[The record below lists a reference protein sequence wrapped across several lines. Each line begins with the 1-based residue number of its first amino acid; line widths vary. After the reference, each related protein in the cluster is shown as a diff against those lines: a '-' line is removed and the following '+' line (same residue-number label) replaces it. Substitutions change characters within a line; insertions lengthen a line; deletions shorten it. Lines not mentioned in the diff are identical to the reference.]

1 LTTLQKGLTGGAT
14 SGHIIGID
22 VGSQS
27 VKGILLSPD
36 AETLGA
42 ASAACTMTNLAPGW
56 ADQAP
61 SAWEH
66 GIEQVVRQL
75 ISAAGLDPAA
85 VSHLG
90 LACQVDGVVPIDSS
104 GAPLRDGIIWLDR
117 RASGQAQLLADLVGA
132 DWMFSTTGLNADAS
146 HIAPKIMWLRDEEP
160 ETYKAAAVMAPVG
173 GYLLGWLTGVIAQD
187 HANASSTLLYDV
199 RTRTW
204 SDPMLEASGIDPS
217 QLAEIRPSH
226 EIAGPMRAAA
236 AERLGLTTHCQVVVG
251 SGDEH
256 AASLG
261 AGAALPGT
269 VTDVTGTAEPV
280 TAVAAEL
287 VFDEKR
293 LVETHAHAVD
303 GAYLVENPGFVS
315 GGSTLWLSCT
325 VLRSTQ
331 ADLFDQAAAV
341 PPGSEGVLFLPTLC
355 GATAPRWNDRVRGVF
370 AGLSLNHD
378 RSHLARAVLEG
389 CAFAL
394 RDIVQRL
401 DEMGL
406 GGPEIRVVG
415 GGARS
420 ALWMQ
425 IKANVTA
432 KPVRAV
438 LTKEP
443 TALGAAMLA
452 GLGSGLF
459 SDAEEAVAR
468 VVELASAPIE
478 PEQGAVAL
486 YEEAYQRYL
495 ALFDAVE
502 VALP

>member
-1 LTTLQKGLTGGAT
+1 M
-14 SGHIIGID
+14 GHIIGID

-27 VKGILLSPD
+27 VKGILLSPE
-36 AETLGA
+36 AQVLGV

-61 SAWEH
+61 SSWEH

-75 ISAAGLDPAA
+75 TAAAGLHPAA

-90 LACQVDGVVPIDSS
+90 LACQVDGVVPIDRS
-104 GAPLRDGIIWLDR
+104 GAPLRAGIIWLDR
-117 RASGQAQLLADLVGA
+117 RASAQAKDLADKVGV

-160 ETYKAAAVMAPVG
+160 DTYKATEIMAPVA

-199 RTRTW
+199 RLRNW
-204 SDPMLEASGIDPS
+204 SEPMLEAAGIEPS
-217 QLAEIRPSH
+217 QLAGIRPSH
-226 EIAGPMRAAA
+226 EIVGSMRADA

-261 AGAALPGT
+261 AGAACPGT
-269 VTDVTGTAEPV
+269 ITDVTGTAEPV

-287 VFDEKR
+287 VFDSQR

-303 GAYLVENPGFVS
+303 GSYLIENPGFVS

-325 VLRSTQ
+325 VLGTQ
-331 ADLFDQAAAV
+331 QAELFDQAAEV
-341 PPGSEGVLFLPTLC
+341 PAGSEGVLFLPTLC

-394 RDIVQRL
+394 RDIVDRL
-401 DEMGL
+401 SEMGL

-420 ALWMQ
+420 PLWMQ
-425 IKANVTA
+425 IKADVTA
-432 KPVRAV
+432 RPVRAV

-452 GLGSGLF
+452 GIGSGLF
-459 SDAEEAVAR
+459 GDAEDAVAL
-468 VVELASAPIE
+468 VVELASDPIVPAPDSV
-478 PEQGAVAL
+478 AV
-486 YEEAYQRYL
+486 YEDSYRRYR

>member
-1 LTTLQKGLTGGAT
+1 M
-14 SGHIIGID
+14 GHIIGID

-36 AETLGA
+36 AELLGV

-56 ADQAP
+56 ADQDP
-61 SAWEH
+61 CAWER
-66 GIEQVVRQL
+66 GIEHVVRHL
-75 ISAAGLDPAA
+75 MSAAGLEGAA
-85 VSHLG
+85 VTQLG
-90 LACQVDGVVPIDSS
+90 LACQVDGVVPIGLS
-104 GAPLRDGIIWLDR
+104 GQPLRECIIWLDR
-117 RASGQAQLLADLVGA
+117 RASTQAQALADEMGV

-146 HIAPKIMWLRDEEP
+146 HVAPKIMWLRDHEP
-160 ETYKAAAVMAPVG
+160 EIYRTATMMAPVG

-187 HANASSTLLYDV
+187 HANASSTLLYDI
-199 RTRTW
+199 RLRTW
-204 SDPMLEASGIDPS
+204 SQPMLAASGIDSALLP
-217 QLAEIRPSH
+217 EIRPSH
-226 EIAGPMRAAA
+226 EIAGHLRAAA

-269 VTDVTGTAEPV
+269 IIDVTGTAEPV
-280 TAVAAEL
+280 TAMAADL
-287 VFDEKR
+287 VFDPQR

-303 GAYLVENPGFVS
+303 GAWLIENPGFVS
-315 GGSTLWLSCT
+315 GGSTLWLSGT
-325 VLRSTQ
+325 LLGVPQ
-331 ADLFDQAAAV
+331 GELFDHASRAPA
-341 PPGSEGVLFLPTLC
+341 GSEGVLFLPTLC
-355 GATAPRWNDRVRGVF
+355 GATAPRWNDRIRGVF

-394 RDIVQRL
+394 RDIVGRL
-401 DEMGL
+401 DAMGL

-420 ALWMQ
+420 PLWMQ
-425 IKANVTA
+425 IKADVTG
-432 KPVRAV
+432 KLVRAV
-438 LTKEP
+438 LAPEP
-443 TALGAAMLA
+443 TALGAAILA
-452 GLGSGLF
+452 GLGSGMF
-459 SDAEEAVAR
+459 ADAEDAVAR
-468 VVELASAPIE
+468 VVELAPE
-478 PEQGAVAL
+478 PLLPQPDAVAV
-486 YEEAYQRYL
+486 YDEAYRRYL